1 MTAHEKGINPIQ
13 PNPLLWSTSSLKY
26 VNNHEQEQVMVM
38 RPTYGNGFID
48 SSTIELSQEGLR
60 SILNQI
66 EAELIDSEVYRRTM
80 AGLQTMLGEASSN
93 AHILVKAVGREAV
106 RLTFQEFARQYRVVS
121 VAPVASEEMNQPTE
135 EQELEIP
142 QTEETECPMGS
153 GETMSHPVE
162 TNLSPSLV
170 NREIGETKSRKK
182 LTKAELAAQKLTL
195 EREEVLLQIGH
206 QLRRARKSRS
216 LSLQQ
221 LHRQTLVPIHQIE
234 ALEMGHLAQLPEDIY
249 IRGFIRRL
257 GYALGLDGVAL
268 ALSLPETDPVK
279 SVVPSWYKDP
289 SATGF
294 HLKSVHLYLGYAT
307 LIAGA
312 VGGLNWMSNQ
322 QSAPQNTTEPEPV
335 PSGQNSISPK
345 AENTKSTHTPGIK
358 SSKIGVK
365 AGADIA
371 PPEAFPF

>member
-1 MTAHEKGINPIQ
+1 
-13 PNPLLWSTSSLKY
+13 
-26 VNNHEQEQVMVM
+26 MVM
-38 RPTYGNGFID
+38 QPTYGNSFID

-106 RLTFQEFARQYRVVS
+106 KLTFQEFARQYKVV
-121 VAPVASEEMNQPTE
+121 PVTDVTSEGMSQPTATE
-135 EQELEIP
+135 EEELEIP
-142 QTEETECPMGS
+142 QTEETECPIGS
-153 GETMSHPVE
+153 GEPMSHPVE
-162 TNLSPSLV
+162 TNLSPSLA
-170 NREIGETKSRKK
+170 NREIGETQSRKK
-182 LTKAELAAQKLTL
+182 LTKAELAAQKLSL
-195 EREEVLLQIGH
+195 EREEVLQHIGQ

-234 ALEMGHLAQLPEDIY
+234 ALETGSLAQLPEDIY

-268 ALSLPETDPVK
+268 ALSLPEIDPVK
-279 SVVPSWYKDP
+279 SVVPSWYKAP
-289 SATGF
+289 VATGF

-312 VGGLNWMSNQ
+312 VGGLNWMSHQ
-322 QSAPQNTTEPEPV
+322 QSAPQNTSEPEPAT
-335 PSGQNSISPK
+335 PGQNTISPR
-345 AENTKSTHTPGIK
+345 AETGNSTHKPGIQSGK
-358 SSKIGVK
+358 TGVQ